1 MRMAGRGWGLEVSA
15 TNTAPRL
22 GVLRASCFRYRK
34 GHEPLDNVI
43 IYKPCRRPPVTASPT
58 RSAPPFWRMSS
69 RLARCG
75 MRARLSTGSGSR
87 DSLPGSAMSR
97 SRGCAALSRGHSQ
110 VDSVIASFN
119 YQCLCCR
126 GAWTCRGDQC
136 CEQFL
141 QQDQPLLC
149 PLTLPGGGAALAWQT
164 WTVLPDQGEAV
175 KSLIFGWKD
184 NFSPRRVRRVAV
196 SVRPCPWT
204 RGAGR
209 WTATR
214 WC

>member
-1 MRMAGRGWGLEVSA
+1 MTVS
-15 TNTAPRL
+15 PM
-22 GVLRASCFRYRK
+22 
-34 GHEPLDNVI
+34 
-43 IYKPCRRPPVTASPT
+43 
-58 RSAPPFWRMSS
+58 RSAPPSWRMSC

-110 VDSVIASFN
+110 VGSVIASFN

-149 PLTLPGGGAALAWQT
+149 PLPLPGGGAALARQT
-164 WTVLPDQGEAV
+164 WTVLPDQGTAV
-175 KSLIFGWKD
+175 KTLLVGKEHF
-184 NFSPRRVRRVAV
+184 PRRVRRVAV
-196 SVRPCPWT
+196 SVRPCRWM

>member
-1 MRMAGRGWGLEVSA
+1 MRVAGRGWSLEVSV
-15 TNTAPRL
+15 TSTAPRP
-22 GVLRASCFRYRK
+22 GVLRASCCRYRK
-34 GHEPLDNVI
+34 CNGTPQAN
-43 IYKPCRRPPVTASPT
+43 IYKPSRRPPVTVSPT
-58 RSAPPFWRMSS
+58 RSAPPSWRMSS
-69 RLARCG
+69 RWARCG

-136 CEQFL
+136 SEQFL

-149 PLTLPGGGAALAWQT
+149 PLTLPGGGAALARQT
-164 WTVLPDQGEAV
+164 WTVLPDQGKAMKASFLV
-175 KSLIFGWKD
+175 GKTI
-184 NFSPRRVRRVAV
+184 SPGECEG
-196 SVRPCPWT
+196 SQ
-204 RGAGR
+204 
-209 WTATR
+209 
-214 WC
+214 